1 MIERPRRKTALL
13 LISVIAAAVTVSGC
27 SVAARPAATIATG
40 AVIDGFTLGVPLHCS
55 GPVGPVT
62 SAAIDRACSGDP
74 QRAIAALDA
83 RDPSHAA
90 IVSTT
95 SWTDGGQPGA
105 IDVTGDSPPPT
116 GGATQSGANVTV
128 FVFRLAD
135 GSMRATGVACSDA
148 GPCVGVG
155 SHPG

>member
-1 MIERPRRKTALL
+1 M
-13 LISVIAAAVTVSGC
+13 LIAVIAAVVAVSGC
-27 SVAARPAATIATG
+27 SVTARSGATYGSG
-40 AVIDGFTLGVPLHCS
+40 AVIDGFTLGVPLQCS

-62 SAAIDRACSGDP
+62 SAAIGRGCGGDP
-74 QRAIAALDA
+74 QRAMAALDA
-83 RDPSHAA
+83 RDPGHAA

-95 SWTDGGQPGA
+95 SWTDGTQPGA

-116 GGATQSGANVTV
+116 GGATHSGANITV

-135 GSMRATGVACSDA
+135 GSTRATGVACSDS

-155 SHPG
+155 SYPG